1 MIIIIIISI
10 IICIII
16 EVKIIYD
23 VKSNQMCKWRIVK
36 VVFCVILW
44 IDSPW

>member
-23 VKSNQMCKWRIVK
+23 MKSNQMCKWTIFNVL
-36 VVFCVILW
+36 FCG
-44 IDSPW
+44 